1 MPDEIVFTT
10 DSPEFRTSISSL
22 FIDPSIETD
31 LIKPVERFN
40 LRRFTLDGDGEKITM
55 VPVSDVLRLLD
66 REYELTENAGVG
78 RLAQVIRQATGLA

>member
-1 MPDEIVFTT
+1 MPDEIVLTT
-10 DSPEFRTSISSL
+10 DSPEFRTKISSL
-22 FIDPSIETD
+22 FVDPSIETN

-78 RLAQVIRQATGLA
+78 RLAQVIRQATGLV